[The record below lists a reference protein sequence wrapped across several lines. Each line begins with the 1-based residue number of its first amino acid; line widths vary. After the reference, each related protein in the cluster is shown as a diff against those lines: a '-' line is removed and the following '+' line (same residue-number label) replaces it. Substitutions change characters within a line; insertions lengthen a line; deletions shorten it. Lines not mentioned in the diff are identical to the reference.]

1 VRYLATIFAL
11 AVIFV
16 LALASVDPWDL
27 VIGAGLAIGVLLLF
41 RSIAPAGADGAT
53 REKMPSPLTRIL
65 WFFPMCARAA
75 WDITCGT
82 WLVFLFVSGI
92 RKLEHPGIVLVPI
105 GERTPTGVAVSAL
118 ISTLSPG
125 TVMMEIDF
133 AQGVMLIHAIDAS
146 DPDQIRADHQ
156 EFYDR
161 YQRHVFP

>member
-1 VRYLATIFAL
+1 
-11 AVIFV
+11 
-16 LALASVDPWDL
+16 
-27 VIGAGLAIGVLLLF
+27 
-41 RSIAPAGADGAT
+41 
-53 REKMPSPLTRIL
+53 
-65 WFFPMCARAA
+65 MCARAA

>member
-1 VRYLATIFAL
+1 MKYVFAVLAL
-11 AVIFV
+11 SVIFV
-16 LALASVDPWDL
+16 LTLASIDPWDF
-27 VIGAGLAIGVLLLF
+27 VIGAGLSIAMLVLF
-41 RSIAPAGADGAT
+41 RAVPLTAGNTVRRADT
-53 REKMPSPLTRIL
+53 PNLLTRIG
-65 WFFPMCARAA
+65 WFFPFCAKAA
-75 WDITCGT
+75 WDIIRGT
-82 WLVFLFVSGI
+82 WLVFLIVSGI

-105 GERTPTGVAVSAL
+105 GDRTPTGVAISAL

-146 DPDQIRADHQ
+146 DPDQVRADHQ

>member
-1 VRYLATIFAL
+1 MKYVFAVLAL
-11 AVIFV
+11 SVIFV
-16 LALASVDPWDL
+16 LTLASVDPWDL
-27 VIGAGLAIGVLLLF
+27 VIGAGLAVGTLVLF
-41 RSIAPAGADGAT
+41 RAVPLTAGNT
-53 REKMPSPLTRIL
+53 IRREDTPGPLTRVI
-65 WFFPMCARAA
+65 WFFPFCVKAA

-92 RKLEHPGIVLVPI
+92 RKLEHPGVVLVPI
-105 GERTPTGVAVSAL
+105 GNRTPTGVAVSAL
-118 ISTLSPG
+118 VSTLSPG